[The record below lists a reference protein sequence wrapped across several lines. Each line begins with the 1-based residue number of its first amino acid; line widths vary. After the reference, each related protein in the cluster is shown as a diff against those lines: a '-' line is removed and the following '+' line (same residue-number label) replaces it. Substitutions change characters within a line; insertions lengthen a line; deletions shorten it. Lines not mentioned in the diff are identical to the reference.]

1 MNGFEFRAVVFNAA
15 SAGNL
20 RRLKVFLDG
29 RTSRAWLDSCLN
41 STENDKIPLVIA
53 SRNGHIDVVRYLL
66 DKGADPNVVG
76 TVSFDGE
83 TIHGAPAL
91 WAASAAGKF
100 DVVRLLVEEAGAN
113 INQTTNT
120 SSTPLRGAC
129 YDGHLEIVKYLVE
142 HGADI
147 EVANQHGHTS
157 LMIAAYRQKVDVV
170 KYLISCGADVN
181 RSSKKGNTAMHDA
194 VEGENLEV
202 CALLLNAGARLVPDE
217 FGVCPLM
224 CAVMIG
230 ADWILP
236 MLLEYCDSGE
246 KRRDALK
253 LLGCTRVDKKM
264 DMVGAIEAWNDALQV
279 PLTDEERKH
288 SLLIRER
295 ILGGA
300 HADVHY
306 YLRFRGAVYSDLG
319 HVDKCYELWSHA
331 LILQQTHL
339 TPLHMSTQTMFQAF
353 LETFLHTL
361 NDRAIHMEL
370 AGRRNAPPKQDIVK
384 FVFERVCYELER
396 LAEWGERP
404 LSDLC
409 NCGEDHV
416 HSCDDEKKRVV
427 LLGLQLLALMNR
439 LSLPMHDEEEEED
452 VVYFCRA
459 SETVK
464 IDVRRFVEACRELK
478 IPLLHYAVKEIDT
491 VEFDGMPSYFVVERL
506 LASGVCVNSKDADGD
521 TALHVML
528 KNSHPRMSV
537 VRLLL
542 EYGAYALARD
552 ADGKT
557 CFDIINSRN
566 EHLLQPF
573 SFPIRLGKYITL
585 KGLAANTVRRNNL
598 AHKQVAAPALS
609 HHRVGRS
616 AGRSPRVHSPVI
628 DPPSDLLEITV
639 NSVMEGVPAAKILVP
654 ALCRVSELKSIVSDA
669 TDVGVDKQILLYK
682 DQELKSHSNMNMLF
696 LPMVMQQ
703 GSISS
708 LRNTIKSM
716 TTIRG

>member
-20 RRLKVFLDG
+20 RRLRVFLDG
-29 RTSRAWLDSCLN
+29 RTSKSWLDSCLN

-230 ADWILP
+230 ADW
-236 MLLEYCDSGE
+236 
-246 KRRDALK
+246 
-253 LLGCTRVDKKM
+253 
-264 DMVGAIEAWNDALQV
+264 
-279 PLTDEERKH
+279 

-557 CFDIINSRN
+557 CLDIINNRN

-598 AHKQVAAPALS
+598 AHEQ
-609 HHRVGRS
+609 
-616 AGRSPRVHSPVI
+616 
-628 DPPSDLLEITV
+628 
-639 NSVMEGVPAAKILVP
+639 
-654 ALCRVSELKSIVSDA
+654 SICNA
-669 TDVGVDKQILLYK
+669 
-682 DQELKSHSNMNMLF
+682 
-696 LPMVMQQ
+696 
-703 GSISS
+703 
-708 LRNTIKSM
+708 
-716 TTIRG
+716 

>member
-1 MNGFEFRAVVFNAA
+1 MPIFSV
-15 SAGNL
+15 
-20 RRLKVFLDG
+20 
-29 RTSRAWLDSCLN
+29 
-41 STENDKIPLVIA
+41 
-53 SRNGHIDVVRYLL
+53 
-66 DKGADPNVVG
+66 
-76 TVSFDGE
+76 
-83 TIHGAPAL
+83 GAPAL

-100 DVVRLLVEEAGAN
+100 EVVRSHVFISKNLVHRFIPLYSFTYLQMQFKVVRILVEEAGAN

-147 EVANQHGHTS
+147 EIANQHGHTS

-181 RSSKKGNTAMHDA
+181 RSSKKGVLLGSTSAITSILEGNTAMHDA

-224 CAVMIG
+224 CA
-230 ADWILP
+230 ILP

-279 PLTDEERKH
+279 PLTEEEQKH
-288 SLLIRER
+288 VRYLIASHLSHVEEEVERFEVAQVYEGHKEIQTLEDIAAIEDSPDAIRLQSLLIRER

-306 YLRFRGAVYSDLG
+306 YLRFRGAIYSDLG

-384 FVFERVCYELER
+384 FVFERVCFELER
-396 LAEWGERP
+396 LADWGERP

-409 NCGEDHV
+409 NCGEDHL

-427 LLGLQLLALMNR
+427 LLGLQLLALVNR
-439 LSLPMHDEEEEED
+439 LSLPMHDEDEEDD
-452 VVYFCRA
+452 VVYICRA
-459 SETVK
+459 SETVE
-464 IDVRRFVEACRELK
+464 V
-478 IPLLHYAVKEIDT
+478 
-491 VEFDGMPSYFVVERL
+491 G
-506 LASGVCVNSKDADGD
+506 
-521 TALHVML
+521 HVF
-528 KNSHPRMSV
+528 H
-537 VRLLL
+537 
-542 EYGAYALARD
+542 
-552 ADGKT
+552 
-557 CFDIINSRN
+557 
-566 EHLLQPF
+566 
-573 SFPIRLGKYITL
+573 
-585 KGLAANTVRRNNL
+585 
-598 AHKQVAAPALS
+598 
-609 HHRVGRS
+609 
-616 AGRSPRVHSPVI
+616 
-628 DPPSDLLEITV
+628 
-639 NSVMEGVPAAKILVP
+639 
-654 ALCRVSELKSIVSDA
+654 
-669 TDVGVDKQILLYK
+669 
-682 DQELKSHSNMNMLF
+682 
-696 LPMVMQQ
+696 
-703 GSISS
+703 
-708 LRNTIKSM
+708 
-716 TTIRG
+716 